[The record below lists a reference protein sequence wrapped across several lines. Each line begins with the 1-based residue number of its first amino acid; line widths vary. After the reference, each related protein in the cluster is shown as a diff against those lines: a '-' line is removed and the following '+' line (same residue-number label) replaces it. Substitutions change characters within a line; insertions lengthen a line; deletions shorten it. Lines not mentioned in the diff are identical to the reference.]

1 MFEQMGNAV
10 LVGLFVTAADAGP
23 HPERRGLE
31 MRHGV
36 GDDSQAGGKLGN
48 IDTHP
53 ATPCFAAR
61 LTDNTNC
68 STSTWSFFMTL
79 MCSGLVIRPSSQAGN
94 CGRTPQAASTA
105 SGNFAACAVDSTMLG
120 ILESEVSRSATANA
134 TAVCGST
141 RSPASRHMVRIEALV
156 SVSS

>member
-1 MFEQMGNAV
+1 MGNAV
-10 LVGLFVTAADAGP
+10 LVGSFVAAADARP

-31 MRHGV
+31 MRHGI

-48 IDTHP
+48 IDAHP

-68 STSTWSFFMTL
+68 STSTWSLFMTL
-79 MCSGLVIRPSSQAGN
+79 MYSGLVIRPSSQTGN
-94 CGRTPQAASTA
+94 SGRTPGAGSTA
-105 SGNFAACAVDSTMLG
+105 SGNFAAWAVDSTTLG
-120 ILESEVSRSATANA
+120 IFESGVSRSATASA

-141 RSPASRHMVRIEALV
+141 RSPASRHMARMVALV
-156 SVSS
+156 S